1 MDAAEARVAV
11 IGLGNVLLGDDGFGP
26 YVVQV
31 LLAGWDFPE
40 GVAVHDLGTPGLD
53 LAPWIH
59 GLDALILVDGV
70 RSEAPPGTL
79 RLYRRAEVVSH
90 PPGPRVS
97 PHDPGLLEALMAAEL
112 AGCAPKEVF
121 LVGIV
126 PDSCAL
132 GPGLTA
138 RVRPAVAAAC
148 EAVLGELARLGR
160 PALRRARPSAP
171 DLWWEAPGSAAPV
184 AR

>member
-26 YVVQV
+26 HVVQV

-79 RLYRRAEVVSH
+79 RLYRRAEVLSH

-112 AGCAPKEVF
+112 AMSAFVLGRAPKAHLAAYVDPAE
-121 LVGIV
+121 
-126 PDSCAL
+126 AL
-132 GPGLTA
+132 GLLGQLA
-138 RVRPAVAAAC
+138 FAAVPL
-148 EAVLGELARLGR
+148 VQYRLRGIR
-160 PALRRARPSAP
+160 ST
-171 DLWWEAPGSAAPV
+171 
-184 AR
+184 